1 MRAPPHPGLHQG
13 HLGLAV
19 GLDAEG
25 LEEAVDGGSSWN
37 AVELL
42 LEVAMLRDLLN
53 TLEVVAVLDD
63 AMLDGGMMAAVD
75 VSHAEE
81 SS

>member
-42 LEVAMLRDLLN
+42 LEVALLRDLLK
-53 TLEVVAVLDD
+53 TLVAVLDG
-63 AMLDGGMMAAVD
+63 MLDGMMLMAAVE